1 MQARGS
7 TRMRRGRAEVK
18 KLTSVRGAIIA
29 VVQLIDVV
37 DDSPSPWAVAD
48 SWHWLLGN
56 VRLVD
61 PPVPAIG
68 SLGLWRWESTGWGER
83 SGRC

>member
-37 DDSPSPWAVAD
+37 DDSPFQ
-48 SWHWLLGN
+48 
-56 VRLVD
+56 
-61 PPVPAIG
+61 
-68 SLGLWRWESTGWGER
+68 
-83 SGRC
+83 